1 MFRSYRARGGGK
13 GAQCHACRFPLTLC
27 WRTVYREQMDEW
39 YGNEQEALEREDIL
53 YKEVQCVWVK
63 AVQRFV
69 TACMIVGGIGAGTGV
84 STLGAMVLEVMGCI
98 EYLPA
103 RYLSLPSLKRT
114 CLKHEIFNAYLSTA
128 QEIRKLP
135 STKKYLLTSPS
146 PNPTGAS
153 VPTRRS
159 SRNERDTLHISNLPL
174 LTSMD
179 RLPAEIVDLIFRNI
193 ASPGTGLRHIAP
205 FLRCGRR
212 WFEHAVPFVWKRV
225 CLLAITQEC
234 IDNKRRA
241 LYASQIETLTGWD
254 GRKCGCGLCQANDPP
269 NSQPR
274 QYLLPHVD
282 LTSIYRLPFP
292 KLRQI
297 QHMRF
302 NDPTLPEMIERLHTA
317 DGNTITRLEVS
328 QWHVESALPD
338 FVSLLTNLSQ
348 LRVDHLAYHHDEVS
362 VVQPAWDKLTSAS
375 MFRNLTYGCDES
387 AMIIHALSDCPEL
400 SRLRITIEPAISSL
414 LSPLPPNHADWYKR
428 RGQPFRSLTKLDI
441 RPMRECT
448 SLYQE
453 LATMSALNSLTV
465 RFRPA
470 SISPAILT
478 LPGVYAL
485 TPGQGSRQHMLESIA
500 RNNQE
505 IEELV
510 LDASLRL
517 PAASSSWRPPPPNS
531 TRHDTGKSMKIT
543 LHSISIPREGE
554 PGPVDEG
561 VAEVVKQLH
570 TIFPKLR
577 SLFTSADEMEHCA
590 NRNGPLR
597 GSGGLIKPSSSLA
610 V

>member
-1 MFRSYRARGGGK
+1 
-13 GAQCHACRFPLTLC
+13 
-27 WRTVYREQMDEW
+27 
-39 YGNEQEALEREDIL
+39 
-53 YKEVQCVWVK
+53 
-63 AVQRFV
+63 
-69 TACMIVGGIGAGTGV
+69 
-84 STLGAMVLEVMGCI
+84 
-98 EYLPA
+98 
-103 RYLSLPSLKRT
+103 
-114 CLKHEIFNAYLSTA
+114 
-128 QEIRKLP
+128 
-135 STKKYLLTSPS
+135 
-146 PNPTGAS
+146 
-153 VPTRRS
+153 
-159 SRNERDTLHISNLPL
+159 
-174 LTSMD
+174 MD

-478 LPGVYAL
+478 YLSRMTQLQELRLIGTSRGGRMGLWSRGTFPPQQRFGCDQRDEPTQDVPTQPPRRLRPHARPGKPPAHVGVDCTQQPRDRGA
-485 TPGQGSRQHMLESIA
+485 GSRREPA
-500 RNNQE
+500 
-505 IEELV
+505 
-510 LDASLRL
+510 
-517 PAASSSWRPPPPNS
+517 AASSIFFLAAPTTKLDTPRHREINEDNPP
-531 TRHDTGKSMKIT
+531 
-543 LHSISIPREGE
+543 LHQHSKGRRAWAG
-554 PGPVDEG
+554 
-561 VAEVVKQLH
+561 
-570 TIFPKLR
+570 R
-577 SLFTSADEMEHCA
+577 
-590 NRNGPLR
+590 
-597 GSGGLIKPSSSLA
+597 
-610 V
+610 

>member
-1 MFRSYRARGGGK
+1 
-13 GAQCHACRFPLTLC
+13 
-27 WRTVYREQMDEW
+27 
-39 YGNEQEALEREDIL
+39 
-53 YKEVQCVWVK
+53 
-63 AVQRFV
+63 
-69 TACMIVGGIGAGTGV
+69 
-84 STLGAMVLEVMGCI
+84 
-98 EYLPA
+98 
-103 RYLSLPSLKRT
+103 
-114 CLKHEIFNAYLSTA
+114 
-128 QEIRKLP
+128 
-135 STKKYLLTSPS
+135 
-146 PNPTGAS
+146 
-153 VPTRRS
+153 
-159 SRNERDTLHISNLPL
+159 
-174 LTSMD
+174 
-179 RLPAEIVDLIFRNI
+179 
-193 ASPGTGLRHIAP
+193 
-205 FLRCGRR
+205 
-212 WFEHAVPFVWKRV
+212 
-225 CLLAITQEC
+225 
-234 IDNKRRA
+234 
-241 LYASQIETLTGWD
+241 
-254 GRKCGCGLCQANDPP
+254 
-269 NSQPR
+269 
-274 QYLLPHVD
+274 
-282 LTSIYRLPFP
+282 
-292 KLRQI
+292 
-297 QHMRF
+297 
-302 NDPTLPEMIERLHTA
+302 MIERLHTA

-387 AMIIHALSDCPEL
+387 AIIIHALSDCPEL

-453 LATMSALNSLTV
+453 LATMSALNSLTNDAAAGAPPDWNV
-465 RFRPA
+465 SRWTDGALEPWDVPPQQRFGCDQRGM
-470 SISPAILT
+470 SQLKTFQLS
-478 LPGVYAL
+478 LPGVYSL

>member
-1 MFRSYRARGGGK
+1 
-13 GAQCHACRFPLTLC
+13 
-27 WRTVYREQMDEW
+27 
-39 YGNEQEALEREDIL
+39 
-53 YKEVQCVWVK
+53 
-63 AVQRFV
+63 
-69 TACMIVGGIGAGTGV
+69 
-84 STLGAMVLEVMGCI
+84 
-98 EYLPA
+98 
-103 RYLSLPSLKRT
+103 
-114 CLKHEIFNAYLSTA
+114 
-128 QEIRKLP
+128 
-135 STKKYLLTSPS
+135 
-146 PNPTGAS
+146 
-153 VPTRRS
+153 
-159 SRNERDTLHISNLPL
+159 
-174 LTSMD
+174 MD

-193 ASPGTGLRHIAP
+193 ASPGTGLRHIDP

-225 CLLAITQEC
+225 CLMAITQEC

-282 LTSIYRLPFP
+282 LASIYRLPFP

-302 NDPTLPEMIERLHTA
+302 DDPTLPEMIERLHTA

-338 FVSLLTNLSQ
+338 FVSLLTNLSH
-348 LRVDHLAYHHDEVS
+348 LRVDHLAYHYDEVS

-400 SRLRITIEPAISSL
+400 SRLRITMEPAISSL
-414 LSPLPPNHADWYKR
+414 LSPLPPSHADWYKR

-441 RPMRECT
+441 RPTTECT

-453 LATMSALNSLTV
+453 LATMSALTSLTV

-478 LPGVYAL
+478 YLSRMTQLQELRLIGTSRGGRMGLWSRGTFPPNNASDAIRGMSQLKTFQLSLPGVYSL

-510 LDASLRL
+510 LDARLRL

-531 TRHDTGKSMKIT
+531 ARHDTGKPMKIT

-570 TIFPKLR
+570 TIFPRLR
-577 SLFTSADEMEHCA
+577 PLFTSADEMEHCA

-597 GSGGLIKPSSSLA
+597 VSGGLIKPSSSLA